1 MSELE
6 LTPDIFTTD
15 YVGQPGD
22 RAFYVQARGSFGV
35 HAYEIEKQ
43 QVGTLA
49 DKLRELLVMVD
60 AADTVLKADPAR
72 DPALALETPVEPD
85 WRVGT
90 IGLAYEETS
99 DTVVVLLQPV
109 ESEESSLEESSL
121 EEAAESAEGHR
132 LMLRRDQVRAFV
144 LHATTIVSE
153 GRPTCQLCGLP
164 IDPEGHQCPANNGHR
179 LSS

>member
-43 QVGTLA
+43 QVGALA

-60 AADTVLKADPAR
+60 ASDTVLKADPAR
-72 DPALALETPVEPD
+72 DPALALETPVEVD

-90 IGLAYEETS
+90 IGLAYEESS
-99 DTVVVLLQPV
+99 DTVVVLLQPI
-109 ESEESSLEESSL
+109 ESEASSLEDSL
-121 EEAAESAEGHR
+121 EETTETEGHR
-132 LMLRRDQVRAFV
+132 LLLRRDQVRAFV

-179 LSS
+179 LGS

>member
-15 YVGQPGD
+15 YVGRPGD

-43 QVGTLA
+43 QVGALA

-60 AADTVLKADPAR
+60 ATDTVLKANPGR

-90 IGLAYEETS
+90 IGLAYEESS

-109 ESEESSLEESSL
+109 DSEDATPEEITESD
-121 EEAAESAEGHR
+121 EGHR
-132 LMLRRDQVRAFV
+132 FLLRRDQARAFV
-144 LHATTIVSE
+144 LHATTIVAE

>member
-22 RAFYVQARGSFGV
+22 RTFYVQARGSFGV

-43 QVGTLA
+43 QVGALA

-60 AADTVLKADPAR
+60 SSDTVLEAQSGR
-72 DPALALETPVEPD
+72 DPALELETPVEPD

-90 IGLAYEETS
+90 IGLAYEESS

-109 ESEESSLEESSL
+109 DSEADAPLIEEPG
-121 EEAAESAEGHR
+121 EAEDVHR
-132 LMLRRDQVRAFV
+132 LMLRRDQVRSFV

-164 IDPEGHQCPANNGHR
+164 IDPGGHQCPASNGHR
-179 LSS
+179 LTG

>member
-15 YVGQPGD
+15 YVGEPGD

-43 QVGTLA
+43 QVGALA
-49 DKLRELLVMVD
+49 NKLRELLVMVD
-60 AADTVLKADPAR
+60 ATDTVLEANPGR

-90 IGLAYEETS
+90 IGLAYEESS
-99 DTVVVLLQPV
+99 DTVVVLLQPADAEDSIPEELT
-109 ESEESSLEESSL
+109 ESD
-121 EEAAESAEGHR
+121 EGHR
-132 LMLRRDQVRAFV
+132 FLLRRDQVRAFV
-144 LHATTIVSE
+144 LHATTIVAE

-179 LSS
+179 LSD

>member
-22 RAFYVQARGSFGV
+22 RAFYLQARGSFGV

-43 QVGTLA
+43 QVGALA

-60 AADTVLKADPAR
+60 ASDPVLKADPAR
-72 DPALALETPVEPD
+72 DPALVLETPVEPD

-90 IGLAYEETS
+90 IGLAYEESS
-99 DTVVVLLQPV
+99 DTVVVLLQPL
-109 ESEESSLEESSL
+109 ESEESSLEETL
-121 EEAAESAEGHR
+121 EETTESGEGHR
-132 LMLRRDQVRAFV
+132 LLLRRDQVRAFV

-164 IDPEGHQCPANNGHR
+164 IHPEGHQCPANNGHR
-179 LSS
+179 LGS